1 MSVNRVYILTL
12 VTLILIFGY
21 LLYKI
26 IYPFLNPIAWA
37 IVFAIVFYP
46 MYSTINKIL
55 KSKSIASIITIL
67 IIIIIILGP
76 FSYIVFLLF
85 REINDFIS
93 TLDTNSI
100 KSIDDVLSNSR
111 LFEFINKI
119 QAKLGI
125 ERMDISS
132 LIIDNLKK
140 IGEEIFLRLSS
151 SLKNIA
157 NLVLDFI
164 FMFISLFFFFK
175 DGTDIMNKIK
185 DYLPFTKDDKDRIM
199 FKIKDM
205 IISTVYGGIIVA
217 VVQGLIGGI
226 SFYFLGIKSP
236 VLLGSSIFIMSFL
249 PLLGTFSIWGPMVA
263 YLIFKGYLLKGII
276 LMIIGVFGIS
286 MVDNILKPIIIS
298 GRTKMPTLVI
308 FFSVLGG
315 IKLFGFIGFI
325 IGPLIVILF
334 ISLFDIFRHLEGGIR
349 ND

>member
-125 ERMDISS
+125 ERIDISS

-263 YLIFKGYLLKGII
+263 YLIFKGLLLKAIV
-276 LMIIGVFGIS
+276 LLIIGVFGIS

-325 IGPLIVILF
+325 MGPLVVILF